1 MEPWRNN
8 RPAVFIALAAATV
21 LIACLAFA
29 QEFAHISP
37 EALKKLIESGDS
49 TILVVDVQPKEA
61 YVLGHIK
68 GAINFPWASDLKNA
82 GDLPRDKTLVL
93 YCDCTHEEDS
103 QDVATQLKEKWG
115 YTHIKLLEGGW
126 SGWQK
131 LGYPTE
137 K

>member
-1 MEPWRNN
+1 MKVWKKRA
-8 RPAVFIALAAATV
+8 AVLFAMVALMGLTHARVYAE
-21 LIACLAFA
+21 
-29 QEFAHISP
+29 EFAHITP
-37 EALKKLIESGDS
+37 DALKKLMDGGDPS
-49 TILVVDVQPKEA
+49 ISIVDVQPKGA

-68 GAINFPWASDLKNA
+68 GAINFPWESNLKNA

-103 QDVATQLKEKWG
+103 LDVATQLKEKWG
-115 YTHIKLLEGGW
+115 YTNIKLLEGGW

-131 LGYPTE
+131 LGYPIE

>member
-1 MEPWRNN
+1 MKVWKKKAANLF
-8 RPAVFIALAAATV
+8 AIVLLMWLAAPWVYA
-21 LIACLAFA
+21 
-29 QEFAHISP
+29 EDFAHISP
-37 EALKKLIESGDS
+37 EALRKLIDSGDS
-49 TILVVDVQPKEA
+49 SILIVDVQPKEA

-68 GAINFPWASDLKNA
+68 GAINFPWESDLKDA
-82 GDLPRDKTLVL
+82 GSLHRDKTLIL

-115 YTHIKLLEGGW
+115 FTNIKLLEGGW

-131 LGYPTE
+131 LGYSIE

>member
-126 SGWQK
+126 SGWQR
-131 LGYPTE
+131 LGYPIE